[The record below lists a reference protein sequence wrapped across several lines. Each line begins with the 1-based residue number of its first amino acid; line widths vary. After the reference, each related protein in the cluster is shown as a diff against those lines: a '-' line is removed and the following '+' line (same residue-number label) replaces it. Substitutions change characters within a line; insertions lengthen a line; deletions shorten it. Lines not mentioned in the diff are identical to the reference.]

1 MNSSIPA
8 IIRAR
13 VASLA
18 APDYPLS
25 CASAL
30 WRIGLEELCRR
41 GDGRHE
47 SGAFLLGTRTGSGS
61 YVRRRVTRFVYYDD
75 LDPHCLDTG
84 VVVFQ
89 ALGFGP
95 LWQLCRE
102 TGLTVVADVH
112 THPGVAR
119 QSDAD
124 RRHPMIAT
132 SGHIALIVPDFAQK
146 VVNPNELGLYEYAG
160 AHQWRDHSGDRAHR
174 FFYTGMWG

>member
-1 MNSSIPA
+1 MSFSIPA

-13 VASLA
+13 VASLL
-18 APDYPLS
+18 APDHRLS

-30 WRIGLEELCRR
+30 WREGLAELRRR
-41 GDGRHE
+41 GAGPRE
-47 SGAFLLGTRTGSGS
+47 SGAFLLGTRTGSGDGARARV
-61 YVRRRVTRFVYYDD
+61 VRFAYYDD

-84 VVVFQ
+84 VVIFH

-102 TGLTVVADVH
+102 TGLYVVADVH
-112 THPGVAR
+112 THPGIAQ

-132 SGHIALIVPDFAQK
+132 SGHIALIVPDFAQRP
-146 VVNPNELGLYEYAG
+146 VRCDDLGLYKYAG
-160 AHQWRDHSGDRAHR
+160 AHQWHNHSGDQGVR